1 MTANEFMS
9 KFNEVI
15 SKQIDIAAK
24 DIDIDPSVMGTAKA
38 YFELT
43 GSEVYILIDLFK
55 SVFMTFT
62 TFSKE
67 KRESMTADT
76 FILAVKEA
84 LDILASNGNGP
95 MEKMYFTKISDDI
108 MKEFKEGESKE

>member
-15 SKQIDIAAK
+15 SKQ
-24 DIDIDPSVMGTAKA
+24 IDIDPSVMGTAKA

-55 SVFMTFT
+55 SVFMT
-62 TFSKE
+62 
-67 KRESMTADT
+67 ADT

-84 LDILASNGNGP
+84 LDILASNGNDP

-108 MKEFKEGESKE
+108 MKESLKNENSRRFYEGI